1 MVYYKKIEILMR
13 HIPNPAINLTTF
25 IDSSI
30 IYSGNYLIVKEGKD
44 GVHHVFNLEEI
55 KKFKL
60 I

>member
-1 MVYYKKIEILMR
+1 MIYYKKIELVKKY
-13 HIPNPAINLTTF
+13 PLTPTTNLITF

-44 GVHHVFNLEEI
+44 GTHHVFKLEEI
-55 KKFKL
+55 KKFKV